1 MEIKLKIELT
11 GLEPLVKVLENLNI
25 CRNVEAA
32 QQTPVQSTQ
41 PVQQTPVQ
49 PVQPAQT
56 TPAQTVTFEELQA
69 RCIELIQAGKRD
81 ETLAALKE
89 LGYVSITDIPENEL
103 GKAMEKIKTIK

>member
-1 MEIKLKIELT
+1 M
-11 GLEPLVKVLENLNI
+11 
-25 CRNVEAA
+25 EAA
-32 QQTPVQSTQ
+32 QQTPVQSTQPIQHTPTQ

-56 TPAQTVTFEELQA
+56 TPGQTVTFEELQA